1 MKYTFPSMLVTTT
14 SIHLHA
20 VFPVLPGCAVRQ
32 GRAQNASQSA
42 EKCRYSLA
50 YPIWPFATWQWYL
63 EKTALLCSW
72 FLRWYLRN
80 RWFNPHRGKIWHN
93 REEGGGRNEAG
104 KFQRYEIQLPEE
116 ENEAGRISGGHGGD
130 HPVGGMGGNHQALVS
145 LWETRT
151 AAHRDRNYAADV
163 SAAMLVQPVGRGR
176 RGGHLRQQRRQCPWR
191 HRGGKTAARG
201 RWGRLWGQCI
211 SGTGKTGWN
220 QAWPTAFRH
229 QIPDQLPPGL
239 GFLRPLGQNRRKK
252 RAVSS
257 WFKPFLWR
265 LRSISTVYAFMMGF
279 NQRFPRIPYFWR
291 FVNGLVCR
299 DQSDSI

>member
-1 MKYTFPSMLVTTT
+1 MTYTFPSMLVTTT

-176 RGGHLRQQRRQCPWR
+176 RGGHLRQQRQPMSMTSPQRQNCCERTMRPSMGTVHIWDWKNGMKSSMT
-191 HRGGKTAARG
+191 HSFPPSNTGSTAARPG
-201 RWGRLWGQCI
+201 I
-211 SGTGKTGWN
+211 P
-220 QAWPTAFRH
+220 APFR
-229 QIPDQLPPGL
+229 PE
-239 GFLRPLGQNRRKK
+239 
-252 RAVSS
+252 
-257 WFKPFLWR
+257 
-265 LRSISTVYAFMMGF
+265 
-279 NQRFPRIPYFWR
+279 
-291 FVNGLVCR
+291 
-299 DQSDSI
+299 